1 MADPLLHASSTNVS
15 LNGGHSKTEKP
26 PFLIAH
32 EDDKNVLAY
41 WLSNASTLLA
51 QILPLRLE
59 PKYHAALNFK
69 QQLTAYVEKTYRMLR
84 DNLIKQISPVI
95 ESCIDQVPPFL
106 IRKIFTQIFSY
117 LNVKLF
123 NSLMLRLELYSIGN
137 GEYVETGLSQLEQW
151 CYKAT
156 EKYLGS
162 AWYELKHIKY
172 AIGFLVIQDKSR
184 KTLDEISDDLCPLL
198 NIQQLYKICTWFFD
212 DTYRNRGVAPR
223 VISTM
228 KDLKEGDYL
237 NGAIRTAFLL
247 DDDLSI
253 PFSVDD
259 FSKSTDQINITNIE
273 LPPLVLEHLG
283 LDFLL
288 SPVDS

>member
-1 MADPLLHASSTNVS
+1 MAVVPRPKNRHFLSYNSNHRSTDP
-15 LNGGHSKTEKP
+15 
-26 PFLIAH
+26 
-32 EDDKNVLAY
+32 DDNNVLAY
-41 WLSNASTLLA
+41 WLSNASTLLVQA
-51 QILPLRLE
+51 SRTRRSDEHWQKIVNNNGRFLDL
-59 PKYHAALNFK
+59 LN
-69 QQLTAYVEKTYRMLR
+69 
-84 DNLIKQISPVI
+84 NNN
-95 ESCIDQVPPFL
+95 VPPFL
-106 IRKIFTQIFSY
+106 ICKIFTQIFSY

-156 EKYLGS
+156 EKYVGS

-184 KTLDEISDDLCPLL
+184 KTLNEISDDLCPIL

-212 DTYRNRGVAPR
+212 DKYRNRGVAPH

-228 KDLKEGDYL
+228 KGLKEDDYVNGDV
-237 NGAIRTAFLL
+237 RTPFLL

-259 FSKSTDQINITNIE
+259 FSKSMDQINITNIE

-283 LDFLL
+283 LDFML
-288 SPVDS
+288 SRVDS